1 MCSKLLGADGDRNN
15 YFSPCMYPW
24 GNFLSEILLPFFLLQ
39 PADRHNLLRPETVE
53 SLFYMYRFTGDK
65 KYQDWGWEI
74 LQNFNRYTRVRPAYS
89 DLVLSGLYLLS
100 CFVTPTL
107 KTYYVSSDN
116 WGGISK
122 YIQKNSFLTDWD
134 TLLSPYSER
143 TCITLMK
150 KWNAQ
155 AVGKTIRVLES
166 LGFRLRKLRRTWLDW
181 KNSSIKVDRGKK
193 LAQNGINGL
202 IEGFSIHS
210 DYSAHGDVTD
220 MLWKCGTK
228 YQWSALKRNGYK
240 AWASS
245 NVEIAG
251 SFLYICPQ
259 TSKGCTLW
267 YFSALST
274 HGYFASFIVLVSFKM
289 QWVVFFFSLL
299 KLYM

>member
-1 MCSKLLGADGDRNN
+1 MFHQITGGE
-15 YFSPCMYPW
+15 
-24 GNFLSEILLPFFLLQ
+24 FLSICRKIVFLQIEI
-39 PADRHNLLRPETVE
+39 
-53 SLFYMYRFTGDK
+53 
-65 KYQDWGWEI
+65 
-74 LQNFNRYTRVRPAYS
+74 
-89 DLVLSGLYLLS
+89 
-100 CFVTPTL
+100 
-107 KTYYVSSDN
+107 
-116 WGGISK
+116 
-122 YIQKNSFLTDWD
+122 

-259 TSKGCTLW
+259 TSKGCSLW

-289 QWVVFFFSLL
+289 QWVVFFFHYWSFICKWKPSMKWKTWKHDDLFL
-299 KLYM
+299 IIYLFQVHLNVKK